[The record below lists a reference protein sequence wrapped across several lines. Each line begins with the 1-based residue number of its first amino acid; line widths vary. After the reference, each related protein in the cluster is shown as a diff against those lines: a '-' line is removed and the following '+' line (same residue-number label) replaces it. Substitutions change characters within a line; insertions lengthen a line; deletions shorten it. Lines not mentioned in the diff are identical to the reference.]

1 VAVHSDVAAADVA
14 SFQDSLFPAAPDPLE
29 SDFARNQWIN
39 EHRHETTHKGTSMKL
54 LRNQY
59 CPIHHSLFCCGREK
73 ASKAGR
79 LTMGVERIDDPNHPR
94 GYRELRSPA
103 ELRKVLTQKI
113 SAQHGNCGI
122 CHLPFTDCNDI
133 VPDHIEPKGMGAA
146 RRDDHPDNIQA
157 AHRLCNLLKGSRRPR
172 VA

>member
-1 VAVHSDVAAADVA
+1 MSSAASTWACSA
-14 SFQDSLFPAAPDPLE
+14 FQSLDRRRTEQNTHRQINAQLPL
-29 SDFARNQWIN
+29 N
-39 EHRHETTHKGTSMKL
+39 HKKGTSMKL
-54 LRNQY
+54 RRNQY
-59 CPIHHSLFCCGREK
+59 CPIHHSRFCCGREE

-113 SAQHGNCGI
+113 SAQQGNCGI

-146 RRDDHPDNIQA
+146 WRDDHPDNIQA
-157 AHRLCNLLKGSRRPR
+157 AHRLCNLLKGSRRLTHHQSSE
-172 VA
+172 

>member
-1 VAVHSDVAAADVA
+1 MIRPILALGNRSLEVGRIKGRVTSEQCAA
-14 SFQDSLFPAAPDPLE
+14 
-29 SDFARNQWIN
+29 
-39 EHRHETTHKGTSMKL
+39 TTKTHKGTSMKL
-54 LRNQY
+54 HRNQY
-59 CPIHHSLFCCGREK
+59 CPIHHSRFCCGREK

-79 LTMGVERIDDPNHPR
+79 LTMGVERIDDLNHPR

-113 SAQHGNCGI
+113 SAQQGKCGI

-157 AHRLCNLLKGSRRPR
+157 AHRLCNLLKGSKRLTGSSQS

>member
-1 VAVHSDVAAADVA
+1 
-14 SFQDSLFPAAPDPLE
+14 
-29 SDFARNQWIN
+29 
-39 EHRHETTHKGTSMKL
+39 MKL
-54 LRNQY
+54 HRNQY
-59 CPIHHSLFCCGREK
+59 CPIHHSRFCCGREE

-113 SAQHGNCGI
+113 SLQQGNCGI

-133 VPDHIEPKGMGAA
+133 VPYADIGI
-146 RRDDHPDNIQA
+146 RD
-157 AHRLCNLLKGSRRPR
+157 
-172 VA
+172 